1 MVTYRDFVKALRKLE
16 LDPALPVVVHASLS
30 AFGQVQGGA
39 QTVVAALL
47 SCFPQVLAPAFT
59 YNTMVTPEVGPPDN
73 AMLYGSRPDRNR
85 MAEIFHPDL
94 PVDRLIGAIPETL
107 RRHPRARRSL
117 HPIQSFTGVGV
128 EAALAAQSLR
138 EPLAPLRL
146 LTEAGGYVL
155 QLGVG
160 HTTNTSIHLGE
171 QQAGRRTFIRW
182 ALTPQ
187 GICECPG
194 FPSCSDGFDA
204 LNART
209 APFTRSE
216 RLGQSYIRA
225 LPLPELVK
233 AARLAVE
240 ADPQALLCAHPYCA
254 RCGAVRASAGRGLP
268 ARAQSRPIP

>member
-16 LDPALPVVVHASLS
+16 LEPERPVVVHASLS

-39 QTVVAALL
+39 PAVVAALL
-47 SCFPQVLAPAFT
+47 ACFPHVMAPAFT

-73 AMLYGSRPDRNR
+73 AVLYGSRADRNR
-85 MAEIFHPDL
+85 MAEIFHPDM
-94 PVDRLIGAIPETL
+94 PVDRLIGIIPETL
-107 RRHPRARRSL
+107 RRHPRAQRSF

-128 EAALAAQSLR
+128 EAALAAQTLD
-138 EPLAPLRL
+138 EPLAPLRH

-171 QQAGRRTFIRW
+171 RLAGRRTFIRW
-182 ALTPQ
+182 ALTPE
-187 GICECPG
+187 GVCECPG
-194 FPSCSDGFDA
+194 FPSCSDGFEA
-204 LNART
+204 LNAAT
-209 APFTRSE
+209 APFTRRVS
-216 RLGQSYIRA
+216 LGPAQIRA

-254 RCGAVRASAGRGLP
+254 RCNAVRASVA
-268 ARAQSRPIP
+268 